1 VNTCPAGTTGWR
13 NADREFAHDAGAE
26 KAPAE
31 AKERGRTVVSM
42 PNDVK
47 VVFDL

>member
-1 VNTCPAGTTGWR
+1 MPVQPERRVAKCC
-13 NADREFAHDAGAE
+13 REFAHDAGAE
-26 KAPAE
+26 KALAE